1 MLSEQEAEEFRIR
14 RVIET
19 WALTRDAGDWAG
31 FASVWHEDGWM
42 TATWF
47 QGPAADFIRASR
59 DGFEAG
65 VNILHFLGGSRC
77 EGDRGPGRGPDQDDH
92 RAARPGGRGHRR
104 CHLHRP
110 VLRLPGEAGRPWGI
124 VRRQPI
130 YEKDRLDP
138 VDPGARLTLD
148 PRRLAEFP
156 AGYRHLAYLQSQLG
170 YRIAPR
176 LPGLRGPEVERLYQ
190 EGRDWRGGSAAP
202 GTPTADGL
210 PAPG

>member
-1 MLSEQEAEEFRIR
+1 
-14 RVIET
+14 
-19 WALTRDAGDWAG
+19 
-31 FASVWHEDGWM
+31 M

-59 DGFEAG
+59 EGFDAG

-77 EGDRGPGRGPDQDDH
+77 EVSGDRAVAQTKMTIQQRAQVDGITADVTCTGRFYDFLEKRHG
-92 RAARPGGRGHRR
+92 A
-104 CHLHRP
+104 
-110 VLRLPGEAGRPWGI
+110 WGI
-124 VRRQPI
+124 VRRQPV

-148 PRRLAEFP
+148 PQRLAEFP

-176 LPGLRGPEVERLYQ
+176 LPGLRGPEVELLYQ

-202 GTPTADGL
+202 GTPAAEGL
-210 PAPG
+210 MSPGPG

>member
-1 MLSEQEAEEFRIR
+1 
-14 RVIET
+14 
-19 WALTRDAGDWAG
+19 
-31 FASVWHEDGWM
+31 M

-77 EGDRGPGRGPDQDDH
+77 EVTGARAVAQTKMTIQQRAQVDGITADVTCTGRFYDFLEK
-92 RAARPGGRGHRR
+92 RAGA
-104 CHLHRP
+104 
-110 VLRLPGEAGRPWGI
+110 WGI

-148 PRRLAEFP
+148 PRRLAGVPGRVP
-156 AGYRHLAYLQSQLG
+156 A
-170 YRIAPR
+170 P
-176 LPGLRGPEVERLYQ
+176 
-190 EGRDWRGGSAAP
+190 
-202 GTPTADGL
+202 GL
-210 PAPG
+210 PAVPAGLPDRAPAARAARAGGGAAVPGGPGLARRVRRARDACRRGPDVPRPRLIRPAARAAPPVRPRPWCPRQPG